1 MNVPTPSQQ
10 QPLDDRAPTTHSG
23 VRWSRKPLY
32 WLLFTVPSLPLI
44 IFLIPDGMTLMTL
57 MPEPTDPWYTPYTTP
72 IWMLTA
78 LYVYPATAFGM
89 LVGVPPRSPGWILI
103 VLLYTG
109 LIGWGLCAWV
119 ARRRAATAVD
129 RRPLA
134 TEP

>member
-23 VRWSRKPLY
+23 VRGSRKPLY

-44 IFLIPDGMTLMTL
+44 IFLIPDGMTL

-78 LYVYPATAFGM
+78 LYVYPATALGM
-89 LVGVPPRSPGWILI
+89 LVGVPPRSSGWILI

-109 LIGWGLCAWV
+109 LIGWGLCSWV
-119 ARRRAATAVD
+119 ARRRAATAVG

>member
-1 MNVPTPSQQ
+1 MNVSTPSQQ

-44 IFLIPDGMTLMTL
+44 IFLIPDAMTL
-57 MPEPTDPWYTPYTTP
+57 MPEPTDPWYTRYTSP
-72 IWMLTA
+72 IWFLA
-78 LYVYPATAFGM
+78 AFYVYPATALGM
-89 LVGVPPRSPGWILI
+89 LGGVTPWSPGWVLI

-109 LIGWGLCAWV
+109 LIGWGLCSWV